1 MTKENTMKEV
11 QVTVYDKQIYESH
24 SDENENKYR
33 GNLAFKNDNIYITY
47 KEEEQKITT
56 MIKVKDG
63 VVNIKRLGAIKGDL
77 EFSTNKSSKSLYSTP
92 YGQMELEI
100 ITNKCDVYL
109 LEKGVK
115 IYIEYKIMMQGSKV
129 SENVYLIVT
138 N

>member
-1 MTKENTMKEV
+1 MKDV

-24 SDENENKYR
+24 SDEGENNYT

-47 KEEEQKITT
+47 KDEEQKITT
-56 MIKVKDG
+56 MVKVKDG

-77 EFSTNKSSKSLYSTP
+77 EFNINKPNKSLYSTP
-92 YGQMELEI
+92 YGEMEIEI
-100 ITNKCDVYL
+100 ITNQCDVYI

-115 IYIEYKIMMQGSKV
+115 IYIEYKIMMQGSQI
-129 SENVYLIVT
+129 SENVYMVVT

>member
-1 MTKENTMKEV
+1 MKDV

-24 SDENENKYR
+24 SDEGENSYT

-77 EFSTNKSSKSLYSTP
+77 EFNTNKPNKSLYSTP
-92 YGQMELEI
+92 YGEMEIEI

-115 IYIEYKIMMQGSKV
+115 IYIEYKIMMEDSQI

>member
-1 MTKENTMKEV
+1 MKEV

-24 SDENENKYR
+24 SDEGENKYI

-56 MIKVKDG
+56 MIKVKNG
-63 VVNIKRLGAIKGDL
+63 VVSIKRLGAIKGDL
-77 EFSTNKSSKSLYSTP
+77 EFNINSPNKSLYTTP
-92 YGQMELEI
+92 YGTMELEI
-100 ITNKCDVYL
+100 VTDKCEVYL

-115 IYIEYKIMMQGSKV
+115 IYIEYKIMMQDTKV

>member
-1 MTKENTMKEV
+1 MKEV

-24 SDENENKYR
+24 SDEGENKYI

-47 KEEEQKITT
+47 KEEEQKITN

-77 EFSTNKSSKSLYSTP
+77 EFNINKPNKSLYSTP
-92 YGQMELEI
+92 YGEMEIEI
-100 ITNKCDVYL
+100 ITNQCDVYL

-115 IYIEYKIMMQGSKV
+115 IYIEYKIMMQGSQI
-129 SENVYLIVT
+129 SENVYMVVT

>member
-1 MTKENTMKEV
+1 MKEV

-24 SDENENKYR
+24 SDEGENEYI

-56 MIKVKDG
+56 MIKVKNG
-63 VVNIKRLGAIKGDL
+63 VVSIKRLGAIKGDL
-77 EFSTNKSSKSLYSTP
+77 EFNINSPNKSLYTTP
-92 YGQMELEI
+92 YGTMELEI
-100 ITNKCDVYL
+100 VTDKCEVYL

-115 IYIEYKIMMQGSKV
+115 IYIEYKIMMQDTKV